1 MPRRPFPDSQP
12 TPDALPTGTPGTAT
26 RVLTRLA
33 LAGLLTAGAAG
44 AQSTAGAPRT
54 PGTAHQVVMT
64 AARTLGPV
72 KMSTTDQGD
81 PLLTGESDGLKYG
94 IFFSG
99 CDARGDHCEA
109 MRLVSYW
116 DAYPAQDLNT
126 WNRTK
131 FVGRA
136 YLDDDGTTLDLW
148 VSLLGGLTAQQIA
161 DVMDWWSV
169 ALTDFASYLEDLK

>member
-1 MPRRPFPDSQP
+1 MHQQSRPVHSR
-12 TPDALPTGTPGTAT
+12 TPHPAALT
-26 RVLTRLA
+26 
-33 LAGLLTAGAAG
+33 AGLLAAAGLFTAGA
-44 AQSTAGAPRT
+44 QTTPAPRT
-54 PGTAHQVVMT
+54 PGTAHRAVMEM
-64 AARTLGPV
+64 ARTLGPV
-72 KMSTTDQGD
+72 KMSTTQEGA
-81 PLLTGESDGLKYG
+81 PLLTGETDGLKYG
-94 IFFSG
+94 IIFSG
-99 CDARGDHCEA
+99 CDARGEQCED